1 MNKTLTLPLAGRGSV
16 FQANCLSVI
25 YVRPTQQGLEA
36 STSLQAHHKVLL
48 GHEDGSIREHRDS
61 SLSVKVTLR
70 SMLSKRAVAGTQM
83 ALTFPTG

>member
-1 MNKTLTLPLAGRGSV
+1 M

-25 YVRPTQQGLEA
+25 YVRATQQGLEA

-61 SLSVKVTLR
+61 SPSVKVTLR